1 MSEFIYPIY
10 YRPGFKKGKPDGLS
24 RRSGEQKSAMDT
36 HFFNKGQLLDLEK
49 DDIGKEKDAE
59 NMELE
64 GIDVAT

>member
-1 MSEFIYPIY
+1 MYHIDCG
-10 YRPGFKKGKPDGLS
+10 PGCKICKPGGLS
-24 RRSGEQKSAMDT
+24 RCSEEEKYGMDT
-36 HFFNKGQLLDLEK
+36 DLFNKGQLLDLEK